1 MSSDAKDPLSD
12 ALNTLHDTDAD
23 AENLLKQE
31 SALDQH
37 IDPALD
43 GEDELDLGHFPAD
56 DVDGST
62 QDLSEL
68 TAFAAP
74 DDADS
79 PRPRAAPRPKLR
91 RPTKLHHTG
100 VKLCLIIGMLLL
112 IPGLW
117 AVGILLGL
125 NVPMAYRT
133 SARSMAYFMLVCWP
147 VAAALIGGSIHYA
160 RHLAEIEAKF
170 DDAEQGEI
178 DDDAQG
184 G

>member
-12 ALNTLHDTDAD
+12 ALNALHDTDAD
-23 AENLLKQE
+23 AENLLKRDA
-31 SALDQH
+31 ALDQH
-37 IDPALD
+37 IDSALD
-43 GEDELDLGHFPAD
+43 GEEDLDLGHFPAD

-68 TAFAAP
+68 TAFASP
-74 DDADS
+74 DDAGS
-79 PRPRAAPRPKLR
+79 PRQRPAPRPKIR
-91 RPTKLHHTG
+91 RPTQLHHTG

-133 SARSMAYFMLVCWP
+133 SARGMAYLMLVCWP

-160 RHLAEIEAKF
+160 RHLAEIEARF
-170 DDAEQGEI
+170 DAAEEAEI
-178 DDDAQG
+178 DEPNQG
-184 G
+184 D